1 MKKSVLL
8 LLGCLG
14 VLGLLLGP
22 GICQALTIDLY
33 ETNNGFPPPTGTP
46 SLAGPDIY
54 LHTTVFGFDIPVPVE
69 AGYVKIMEGTKVEAV
84 IAFVPDNA
92 LEKSFGLAD
101 HVQLFSGL
109 ISPTFLAGLPV
120 VTIPETM
127 TFTNYTPKA
136 GDPGYSILSPFGISE
151 NYRAAVP
158 EPASMLFLGAGL
170 LGLVGFRR
178 KVKKLQKSN

>member
-54 LHTTVFGFDIPVPVE
+54 LHTTVFGFDIPVPVD
-69 AGYVKIMEGTKVEAV
+69 AGYVKITLGGNLDAI
-84 IAFVPDNA
+84 IAFAPA
-92 LEKSFGLAD
+92 LSGLGIGD
-101 HVQLFSGL
+101 HVQLFDASV
-109 ISPTFLAGLPV
+109 SPTFLAGLPV
-120 VTIPETM
+120 VTIAANNGWA
-127 TFTNYTPKA
+127 NYTPTS
-136 GDPGYSILSPFGISE
+136 GQPGYSLLSPLGITES
-151 NYRAAVP
+151 YRASVP

-170 LGLVGFRR
+170 IGLVGFRR
-178 KVKKLQKSN
+178 KFKKENV